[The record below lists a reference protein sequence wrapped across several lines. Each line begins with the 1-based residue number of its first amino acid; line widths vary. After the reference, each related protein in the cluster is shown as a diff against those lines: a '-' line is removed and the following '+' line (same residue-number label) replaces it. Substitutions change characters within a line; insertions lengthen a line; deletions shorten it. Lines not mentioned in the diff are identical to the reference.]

1 MLLADAHGGRRI
13 AQLINT
19 DGPGGAERVVAE
31 VSTALQASGLDTVVF
46 VPKDGE
52 GWLERQL
59 AGSGVTVEYCRIE
72 RPLSPTSARTLADA
86 FRRHRIAVAH
96 SHEFSMGVY
105 GAWASWLAGIPHVV
119 TMHGGRYYA
128 ERLRRRLALRA
139 AVAVSADTIAVSTR
153 CARDISRELGID
165 QSRIK
170 MIPNGVRF
178 VQPERV
184 TLRHELGLRADDRL
198 IVALGNLY
206 PVKGHAHLIEALAL
220 IADRHPTVHV
230 AIGGRG
236 HLADSLIDRARG
248 HGLQARVHLLG
259 LRADVAAVL
268 AAADIFALPSLSEG
282 MPLALLEAMFASR
295 PIVASDVGDVRIALD
310 DGSAGALVPPGD
322 EAALAAALDRLLA
335 NADEAHAFGD
345 RAGRRARAEYDL
357 SRMVDRYVDVYRSAL
372 QRTTH

>member
-1 MLLADAHGGRRI
+1 MRLTDTQAGGRI

-59 AGSGVTVEYCRIE
+59 SGSGVTVEYCTIE
-72 RPLSPTSARTLADA
+72 RPLSPASARTLADA

-119 TMHGGRYYA
+119 TMHGGLYYA

-139 AVAVSADTIAVSTR
+139 AVAVSAETIAVSAT
-153 CARDISRELGID
+153 CARDISRELGIR

-178 VQPERV
+178 VPPERV
-184 TLRHELGLRADDRL
+184 TLRDELGLRANDRL
-198 IVALGNLY
+198 IVSLGNLY
-206 PVKGHAHLIEALAL
+206 PVKGHAHLIEALAR
-220 IADRHPTVHV
+220 IADRHPAVHV

-236 HLADSLIDRARG
+236 DLADSLIDRARA
-248 HGLQARVHLLG
+248 HGLQGRVHLLG
-259 LRADVAAVL
+259 LRSDVAAVL
-268 AAADIFALPSLSEG
+268 AAADIFALPSLSEA
-282 MPLALLEAMFASR
+282 MPLALLEAMFACR
-295 PIVASDVGDVRIALD
+295 PIVASDVGDVRIALEQ
-310 DGSAGALVPPGD
+310 GSAGLLVPPGD
-322 EAALAAALDRLLA
+322 DAALAAALDRLLSDA
-335 NADEAHAFGD
+335 AEAHAFGD

-372 QRTTH
+372 ERTH

>member
-1 MLLADAHGGRRI
+1 MLPIDGHARYRV

-31 VSTALQASGLDTVVF
+31 VATALQASGVEAVVF
-46 VPKDGE
+46 VPRDGE

-59 AGSGVTVEYCRIE
+59 EGSGVTVDFCHID
-72 RPLSPTSARTLADA
+72 RPLSPASARALAGA
-86 FRRHRIAVAH
+86 FRRHRIDVAH

-139 AVAVSADTIAVSTR
+139 AVAVSADTIAVSTT
-153 CARDISRELGID
+153 CARDISRVLAIR

-178 VQPERV
+178 VPPQRV
-184 TLRHELGLRADDRL
+184 TLRHELGLCTGDRL

-206 PVKGHAHLIEALAL
+206 PVKGHDHLIEALAL

-236 HLADSLIDRARG
+236 DLADRLMDRARA

-268 AAADIFALPSLSEG
+268 AAADIFALPSLSEA
-282 MPLALLEAMFASR
+282 MPLALLEAMFAGR
-295 PIVASDVGDVRIALD
+295 PIVASDVGDVRIVLD
-310 DGSAGALVPPGD
+310 EGRAGVLVPPGD
-322 EAALAAALDRLLA
+322 DAALATALDRLLA
-335 NADEAHAFGD
+335 DAVEAHALGE

-372 QRTTH
+372 QRTH

>member
-1 MLLADAHGGRRI
+1 MLFTNTAPGRRI

-46 VPKDGE
+46 VPRDGE

-59 AGSGVTVEYCRIE
+59 TGSGVTVEYCTIE
-72 RPLSPTSARTLADA
+72 RPLSPASARALAGA
-86 FRRHRIAVAH
+86 FRKHRIAVAH

-139 AVAVSADTIAVSTR
+139 AVAVSADTIAVSTT
-153 CARDISRELGID
+153 CARDMSRELGIR

-178 VQPERV
+178 VAPERV
-184 TLRHELGLRADDRL
+184 TLRDELGLRTGDRL

-220 IADRHPTVHV
+220 IAGRHPTVHV

-236 HLADSLIDRARG
+236 HLADSLVDRART
-248 HGLQARVHLLG
+248 HGLQGRVHLLG
-259 LRADVAAVL
+259 LRSDVAAVL
-268 AAADIFALPSLSEG
+268 AAADIFALPSLSEA
-282 MPLALLEAMFASR
+282 MPLALLEAMFARR

-310 DGSAGALVPPGD
+310 HGGAGLLVPPGD
-322 EAALAAALDRLLA
+322 DGALATALDRLLS
-335 NADEAHAFGD
+335 NADDAHAMGD
-345 RAGRRARAEYDL
+345 RAGRRARAEYAL

-372 QRTTH
+372 RRIH

>member
-1 MLLADAHGGRRI
+1 MLPIDGRAGHRV

-31 VSTALQASGLDTVVF
+31 VATALQASGVETVVF

-59 AGSGVTVEYCRIE
+59 DGSGVTVDYCHIE
-72 RPLSPTSARTLADA
+72 RPLSPASARALAGA

-139 AVAVSADTIAVSTR
+139 AVAVSADTIAVSTT
-153 CARDISRELGID
+153 CARDMSRTLVIR

-178 VQPERV
+178 VPPQRV
-184 TLRHELGLRADDRL
+184 TLRHELGLRTGDRL

-220 IADRHPTVHV
+220 LTDRHPAVHV

-236 HLADSLIDRARG
+236 DLADRLMDRARA

-268 AAADIFALPSLSEG
+268 AAADVFALPSLSEA
-282 MPLALLEAMFASR
+282 MPLALLEAMFANR
-295 PIVASDVGDVRIALD
+295 PIVASDVGDVRIVLD
-310 DGSAGALVPPGD
+310 EGRAGVLVPPGD
-322 EAALAAALDRLLA
+322 ATALAAALDRLLA
-335 NADEAHAFGD
+335 DAVEAHALGE
-345 RAGRRARAEYDL
+345 RAGRRARADYDL
-357 SRMVDRYVDVYRSAL
+357 SRMVARYVDVYRSAL
-372 QRTTH
+372 LRTH

>member
-1 MLLADAHGGRRI
+1 MLPIQGRAGYRV

-31 VSTALQASGLDTVVF
+31 VAAALQASGVETVVF
-46 VPKDGE
+46 LPKDGE

-59 AGSGVTVEYCRIE
+59 DGSGVAVDYCHIE
-72 RPLSPTSARTLADA
+72 RPLSPASARALAGA

-128 ERLRRRLALRA
+128 QRLRRRLALRA
-139 AVAVSADTIAVSTR
+139 AVAVSADTIAVSTT
-153 CARDISRELGID
+153 CARDISRQLVIRL
-165 QSRIK
+165 SRIK

-178 VQPERV
+178 VPPERV
-184 TLRHELGLRADDRL
+184 TLRHELGLGAGDRL

-206 PVKGHAHLIEALAL
+206 AVKGHAHLIEALAL
-220 IADRHPTVHV
+220 IADRHPTVHI

-236 HLADSLIDRARG
+236 DLANGLMDRARA

-310 DGSAGALVPPGD
+310 EGRAGVLVPPGD
-322 EAALAAALDRLLA
+322 DAALATALDRLLA
-335 NADEAHAFGD
+335 NTVEAHAFGE

-372 QRTTH
+372 QRTH

>member
-1 MLLADAHGGRRI
+1 MLPIDGHARHRV

-31 VSTALQASGLDTVVF
+31 VATALQASGVETVVF
-46 VPKDGE
+46 VPRDGE

-59 AGSGVTVEYCRIE
+59 EGSGVTVDYCHID
-72 RPLSPTSARTLADA
+72 RPLSPASARALAGA
-86 FRRHRIAVAH
+86 FRRHRIDVVH

-139 AVAVSADTIAVSTR
+139 AVAVSADTIAVSTT
-153 CARDISRELGID
+153 CARDISRELVIR

-178 VQPERV
+178 VPPQRV
-184 TLRHELGLRADDRL
+184 TLRHELGLRTGDRL

-206 PVKGHAHLIEALAL
+206 PVKGHDHLIEALAL

-236 HLADSLIDRARG
+236 DLADRLMDRARA

-268 AAADIFALPSLSEG
+268 AAADIFALPSLSEA
-282 MPLALLEAMFASR
+282 MPLALLEAMFAGR
-295 PIVASDVGDVRIALD
+295 PIVASDVGDVRIVLD
-310 DGSAGALVPPGD
+310 EGRAGVLVPPGD
-322 EAALAAALDRLLA
+322 DAALATALDRLLA
-335 NADEAHAFGD
+335 DAVEAHALGE

-372 QRTTH
+372 QGTH

>member
-1 MLLADAHGGRRI
+1 MPMADPQAGRRI

-52 GWLERQL
+52 GWLAQQL
-59 AGSGVTVEYCRIE
+59 AGSGVTVEYCTIE
-72 RPLSPTSARTLADA
+72 RPLSPASARALADA
-86 FRRHRIAVAH
+86 FRRHRITVAH

-105 GAWASWLAGIPHVV
+105 GAWASWLAGIPHVM

-139 AVAVSADTIAVSTR
+139 AVAISAETIAVSTT
-153 CARDISRELGID
+153 CAREISRELRIR

-178 VQPERV
+178 VPPDRV
-184 TLRHELGLRADDRL
+184 TLRDELGLGAGDRL

-206 PVKGHAHLIEALAL
+206 PVKGHVHLIEALAL
-220 IADRHPTVHV
+220 IAERHPAVHV

-236 HLADSLIDRARG
+236 DLAQSLMDRARA
-248 HGLQARVHLLG
+248 HGLHARVHLLG
-259 LRADVAAVL
+259 LRADVSAVL
-268 AAADIFALPSLSEG
+268 AAADIFAMPSLSEG

-295 PIVASDVGDVRIALD
+295 PIVASDVGDVRIALEQ
-310 DGSAGALVPPGD
+310 GSAGLLVPPGD
-322 EAALAAALDRLLA
+322 DAALAAALDRLLS
-335 NADEAHAFGD
+335 NAAEAHAFGD
-345 RAGRRARAEYDL
+345 RARCRARAEYDL

-372 QRTTH
+372 ERPH

>member
-1 MLLADAHGGRRI
+1 MLPIDGRAGYRV

-31 VSTALQASGLDTVVF
+31 VATALQASGVETVVF
-46 VPKDGE
+46 LPKDGE

-59 AGSGVTVEYCRIE
+59 DGSGVTVDYCHIE
-72 RPLSPTSARTLADA
+72 RPLSPASARALAGA

-139 AVAVSADTIAVSTR
+139 AVAVSADTIAVSTT
-153 CARDISRELGID
+153 CARDISRTLVIR

-178 VQPERV
+178 VPAQRV
-184 TLRHELGLRADDRL
+184 TLRHELGLRTGDRL

-236 HLADSLIDRARG
+236 DLADGLMEHARA

-268 AAADIFALPSLSEG
+268 AAADIFALPSLSEA
-282 MPLALLEAMFASR
+282 MPLALLEAMFANR
-295 PIVASDVGDVRIALD
+295 PIVASDVGDVRIVLD
-310 DGSAGALVPPGD
+310 EGRAGVLVPPGD
-322 EAALAAALDRLLA
+322 DAALAAALDRLLG
-335 NADEAHAFGD
+335 DGVEAHALGE
-345 RAGRRARAEYDL
+345 RAGRRARDEYDL

-372 QRTTH
+372 LRTH